1 MPREM
6 KSAIPYL
13 LFIALCAMFV
23 AALFRPLAATF
34 SLAFDN
40 DEFTHI
46 LLILP
51 ISVALIISD
60 WGWLKLKLSPS
71 PRAGGILIAVGVAIV
86 LVARKESTVVAAD
99 TLLAL
104 NMLALLTL
112 LIAAFVFSFGPAVA
126 KSSIFP
132 LAFLFWMVPFPSFL
146 LTRIVHWLQAGSS
159 VSASLLFSAAG
170 VPVSRE
176 GNVLF
181 IPGLNI
187 EVARECSSIRS
198 SLMLLVTTMVLAH
211 LLLRSPW
218 RRAFVALLAIP
229 LSVTKNGLRIFVIS
243 ILGTRVDR
251 AFLNGWLHRQGGI
264 IFLLIALAAI
274 MLVIWFLRSQEQASP
289 GRANRYFARVD
300 ALQTTSL

>member
-1 MPREM
+1 MPHEM

-51 ISVALIISD
+51 ISAALIISD

-71 PRAGGILIAVGVAIV
+71 PRAGGILIAVV

-104 NMLALLTL
+104 NILALLTL

-159 VSASLLFSAAG
+159 VSASLLLSAAG

-176 GNVLF
+176 GNVLV

-198 SLMLLVTTMVLAH
+198 SLMLLVTTMVLGH

-229 LSVTKNGLRIFVIS
+229 LSVAKNGLRIFVFFF
-243 ILGTRVDR
+243 LGTRVDR
-251 AFLNGWLHRQGGI
+251 AFLNGWLHQQGGI

-274 MLVIWFLRSQEQASP
+274 MLIIWFLRSQEQASP

-300 ALQTTSL
+300 ALQTTSV